1 MRLAFTHTIPLFLKD
16 RSMTL
21 SISHTL
27 RQLVRTAAAI
37 TLLTTTSAI
46 AADLPV
52 KAAPLPVAAPLWTA
66 FYIGAHG
73 GWGQGRSHLEDPS
86 LVAFGPN
93 PMSVESRGSLAGVQM
108 GADWQFGNLVV
119 GAEIDGSWSSIK
131 ASVTDPAAF
140 VQPIFAGISLEYKA
154 FATGTGRVG
163 YAFGNLL
170 GYVKGGAAWANIEYR
185 TSTFGPVP
193 TIIDHQRTGLTAG
206 AGLEYLV
213 MRNLS
218 VRAEYDYINF
228 GATSMSLGCR
238 NVPCNVDHELH
249 LVKLGLNWRFTG
261 DYLTARY

>member
-1 MRLAFTHTIPLFLKD
+1 
-16 RSMTL
+16 MTL

-27 RQLVRTAAAI
+27 RRLVRAAAAI
-37 TLLTTTSAI
+37 ALLTTTSAI

-52 KAAPLPVAAPLWTA
+52 KAAPVPVEPPLWTA

-73 GWGQGRSHLEDPS
+73 GWGQGSSRLEDPS

-93 PMSVESRGSLAGVQM
+93 PMSVKSSGSLAGLQT
-108 GADWQFGNLVV
+108 GADWQFGNIVV

-131 ASVTDPAAF
+131 GSVTDPAAF
-140 VQPIFAGISLEYKA
+140 VQPVFAGILLEYKA
-154 FATGTGRVG
+154 LATATGRVG

-170 GYVKGGAAWANIEYR
+170 GYVKGGGAWANIEYR
-185 TSTFGPVP
+185 TGTQTPFP
-193 TIIDHQRTGLTAG
+193 TIINHQRTGLTAG

-238 NVPCNVDHELH
+238 NVPCSVDHELH
-249 LVKLGLNWRFTG
+249 LVKLGVNWRFTG

>member
-1 MRLAFTHTIPLFLKD
+1 M
-16 RSMTL
+16 M
-21 SISHTL
+21 
-27 RQLVRTAAAI
+27 RQLALTAAAI
-37 TLLTTTSAI
+37 ALLTTSSAI

-52 KAAPLPVAAPLWTA
+52 KAAPVVVEAPLWTA

-73 GWGQGRSHLEDPS
+73 GWGQGRSRLEDPT
-86 LVAFGPN
+86 LVAFGPD
-93 PMSVESRGSLAGVQM
+93 PLTVESRGSLAGLQI

-131 ASVTDPAAF
+131 ANVTDPAVF
-140 VQPIFAGISLEYKA
+140 VQPVFAGISLEYKA
-154 FATGTGRVG
+154 FGTGTGRVG

-170 GYVKGGAAWANIEYR
+170 GYVKGGGVWSNIEYR
-185 TSTFGPVP
+185 TATLTPFP
-193 TIIDHQRTGLTAG
+193 IIVNHQRTGLTAG

-218 VRAEYDYINF
+218 VRAEYDYFNF

-238 NVPCNVDHELH
+238 NAPCNVDHELH

>member
-1 MRLAFTHTIPLFLKD
+1 
-16 RSMTL
+16 MTL
-21 SISHTL
+21 SISQMM
-27 RQLVRTAAAI
+27 RQLVRTVAAI
-37 TLLTTTSAI
+37 ALLTTSSAI

-52 KAAPLPVAAPLWTA
+52 KAAPVVVAAPLWTA

-93 PMSVESRGSLAGVQM
+93 PLSIESRGSLAGVQM
-108 GADWQFGNLVV
+108 GADWQFGSLVV
-119 GAEIDGSWSSIK
+119 GAEIDGSWSAIK
-131 ASVTDPAAF
+131 VNVTDPALF
-140 VQPIFAGISLEYKA
+140 VQPVFAGISLEYKA
-154 FATGTGRVG
+154 LATGTGRVG

-170 GYVKGGAAWANIEYR
+170 GYVKGGAAWANIDYQTATLTPFPIR
-185 TSTFGPVP
+185 
-193 TIIDHQRTGLTAG
+193 INHQRTGLTAG
-206 AGLEYLV
+206 VGLEYLV

-238 NVPCNVDHELH
+238 NVPCSVDHELH

>member
-1 MRLAFTHTIPLFLKD
+1 M
-16 RSMTL
+16 M
-21 SISHTL
+21 
-27 RQLVRTAAAI
+27 RQLGRAATAIA
-37 TLLTTTSAI
+37 LLATSSAI

-52 KAAPLPVAAPLWTA
+52 KAAPVIVEAPLWTA

-93 PMSVESRGSLAGVQM
+93 PLSVESSGSLAGVQI
-108 GADWQFGNLVV
+108 GADWQFGNLVI
-119 GAEIDGSWSSIK
+119 GGEIDGSWSSIK
-131 ASVTDPAAF
+131 ASVTDPAVF

-154 FATGTGRVG
+154 LATGTGRIG

-170 GYVKGGAAWANIEYR
+170 GYVKGGGAWANIDYR
-185 TSTFGPVP
+185 TATLGPLP
-193 TIIDHQRTGLTAG
+193 IIVNHQRTGLTAG

-261 DYLTARY
+261 DYLTTRY

>member
-1 MRLAFTHTIPLFLKD
+1 M
-16 RSMTL
+16 
-21 SISHTL
+21 
-27 RQLVRTAAAI
+27 RQLVRAAAA
-37 TLLTTTSAI
+37 TVVFTASSAI
-46 AADLPV
+46 AADLSV
-52 KAAPLPVAAPLWTA
+52 KAAPVPVDPPLWTA

-93 PMSVESRGSLAGVQM
+93 PMSVESSGSLAGFQI
-108 GADWQFGNLVV
+108 GGDWQFGNIVV
-119 GAEIDGSWSSIK
+119 GAELDGSWSSIK
-131 ASVTDPAAF
+131 GSVTDPAAF
-140 VQPIFAGISLEYKA
+140 VQPVFQGISVNYNAL
-154 FATGTGRVG
+154 ATGTGRVG

-170 GYVKGGAAWANIEYR
+170 GYVKGGAAWANIDYR
-185 TSTFGPVP
+185 TGTSTPFP
-193 TIIDHQRTGLTAG
+193 TAINHARTGLTAG

-213 MRNLS
+213 LRNLS

>member
-1 MRLAFTHTIPLFLKD
+1 
-16 RSMTL
+16 MTL
-21 SISHTL
+21 SVSQMM
-27 RQLVRTAAAI
+27 RQLVRAAAAI
-37 TLLTTTSAI
+37 VLLTTSSAI

-52 KAAPLPVAAPLWTA
+52 KAAPVVVDPPLWTA

-86 LVAFGPN
+86 LVAFGPD
-93 PMSVESRGSLAGVQM
+93 PFSIDSRGSLAGVQV
-108 GADWQFGNLVV
+108 GADWQFGSVVV
-119 GAEIDGSWSSIK
+119 GGEMDASWSSIK
-131 ASVTDPAAF
+131 GDTLGPLVNPFTGLSV
-140 VQPIFAGISLEYKA
+140 QYKA
-154 FATGTGRVG
+154 LATGTGRIG
-163 YAFGNLL
+163 YAYGNLL
-170 GYVKGGAAWANIEYR
+170 GYVKGGVAWANIDYR
-185 TSTFGPVP
+185 TALFSPAPV
-193 TIIDHQRTGLTAG
+193 IINHQRTGLTAG